1 MAERK
6 KQSEGGPKKAVALRY
21 KALEDAAPRVL
32 AKGRGS
38 LAERILA
45 IAQAHGI
52 PVKEDRD
59 LVTLLEALDVGKEI
73 PPELYQVV
81 AELLAFVY
89 RTGKRG
95 DSLKP

>member
-1 MAERK
+1 MAG
-6 KQSEGGPKKAVALRY
+6 EGKAGNGPKKAVALRY
-21 KALEDAAPRVL
+21 KALEDTAPKIL
-32 AKGRGS
+32 AKGRGA
-38 LAERILA
+38 LAEKILA

-59 LVTLLEALDVGKEI
+59 LVRLLDALDVGREI

-89 RTGKRG
+89 RTGRRKI
-95 DSLKP
+95 P

>member
-1 MAERK
+1 MDK
-6 KQSEGGPKKAVALRY
+6 KSQSGKESRRKAVALRY
-21 KALEDAAPRVL
+21 KALEDAAPKVL

-45 IAQAHGI
+45 LAEEYGI

-59 LVTLLEALDVGKEI
+59 LVTLLEKLDVGREI
-73 PPELYQVV
+73 PPDLYQVV

-89 RTGKRG
+89 RTGNNHRK
-95 DSLKP
+95 

>member
-1 MAERK
+1 MADRK
-6 KQSEGGPKKAVALRY
+6 NSSTGPRKAVALRY
-21 KALEDAAPRVL
+21 KALEDQAPRVL

-38 LAERILA
+38 LAEKILA
-45 IAQAHGI
+45 IAEEQGI

-59 LVTLLEALDVGKEI
+59 LVTLLEKLEVGKEI

-89 RTGKRG
+89 RTGKKR
-95 DSLKP
+95 